1 MQACKLD
8 RIKASVTFKVA
19 IKNSLQTFIRWPL
32 TEKEYLLVKRRRECR
47 FLVLESSMLS
57 ALTLEAIKERCSSML
72 PS

>member
-19 IKNSLQTFIRWPL
+19 IENSVQTFVRWPF
-32 TEKEYLLVKRRRECR
+32 TEKEYLLMKRSQECR

-57 ALTLEAIKERCSSML
+57 ALTMEAIKERCSSML